1 MVERSSRSVLDEPSS
16 TQNVRAPG
24 LAAVEGSRPVAPA
37 CRHRRDSRVLHRCR
51 PGRDRPTIAGDDLG
65 KFAVERPR
73 PDSALHLRDP
83 QAAPGDRRLLPGRRR
98 RLHPSCRRPRY
109 RRSAG
114 IRRGEPQRRPGCR
127 GNADIAD
134 LLASSWRCAPVSAL
148 PESGH
153 GSRSTLQAMRV
164 GVLGAKGKV
173 GATMVAAVEKAV
185 DLTLSAEVDAGDPL
199 SLFVDSGTEVVIDF
213 THPDVVMDNL
223 KFLIDNGIHAVVG
236 TTGFTDERVSQVQA
250 WLEESR
256 TTAVLI
262 APNFAIGAVLSMQ
275 FAKQAARFFE
285 SVEVIELHHP
295 QKADAP
301 SGTAARTARVIAEAR
316 KGLPP
321 NPDATSTG
329 LEGPRGAAVRGIPVH
344 SVRLAGLV
352 AHQEVLFGT
361 QGEPLTIRHD
371 SLDRTSFVPG
381 VLLAVRAGREHT

>member
-1 MVERSSRSVLDEPSS
+1 
-16 TQNVRAPG
+16 
-24 LAAVEGSRPVAPA
+24 
-37 CRHRRDSRVLHRCR
+37 
-51 PGRDRPTIAGDDLG
+51 
-65 KFAVERPR
+65 
-73 PDSALHLRDP
+73 
-83 QAAPGDRRLLPGRRR
+83 
-98 RLHPSCRRPRY
+98 
-109 RRSAG
+109 
-114 IRRGEPQRRPGCR
+114 
-127 GNADIAD
+127 
-134 LLASSWRCAPVSAL
+134 
-148 PESGH
+148 
-153 GSRSTLQAMRV
+153 MRV

-173 GATMVAAVEKAV
+173 GATMVAAVEAAA
-185 DLTLSAEVDAGDPL
+185 DLTFTAGVDAGDPL
-199 SLFVDSGTEVVIDF
+199 SLFTDSETEVVIDF

-236 TTGFTDERVSQVQA
+236 TTGFTDERVSQVKV

-295 QKADAP
+295 HKDDAP

-329 LEGPRGAAVRGIPVH
+329 LEGARGADVDGIPVH

-361 QGEPLTIRHD
+361 QGETLTIRHD

-381 VLLAVRAGREHT
+381 VLLAVRAIREHLGLTVGLEPLLDLT